1 MSTLPSL
8 DRLTRWRLILG
19 EAADGACGAAGCTLS
34 GDALAMDASLDW
46 LYQRGEGQD
55 DRNLRRQGGREGSR
69 LTTPDW
75 INEIHRL
82 FPKETIERLER
93 DAIERFAIDDVVT
106 NPDVLKRAE
115 PNETLLRA
123 VLRTKHLMSPDI
135 LLLARQLVAE
145 VVRKLM
151 EKLAKDMSVAFSGT
165 LDRRRHTRL
174 RSARNLDL
182 RRTLRDN
189 LRHYDPVSKS
199 VTVERVHFFARTQR
213 HLRPWQVILLV
224 DQSGSMVSSVI
235 HASVTAACL
244 WKLPGIRTH
253 LVAFDTQVVDLT
265 HDVEDPC
272 ELLMKVQLGGG
283 TDIQMAVGYGASL
296 VETPERAIVVLISDF
311 YEGASEQ
318 LLVQRV
324 RALTSQRTLVLGLAA
339 LDADANPAYDRDM
352 ANKLVAAGAEV
363 GAMTPGE
370 LAGWLAE
377 KIGQ

>member
-1 MSTLPSL
+1 MSTPPSL
-8 DRLTRWRLILG
+8 DTLTRWRLILG
-19 EAADGACGAAGCTLS
+19 ESADGACSAAGCTLS

-55 DRNLRRQGGREGSR
+55 ERNLRRQGGREGSR

-106 NPDVLKRAE
+106 NPEVLKRAE

-135 LLLARQLVAE
+135 LQLARQLVAE